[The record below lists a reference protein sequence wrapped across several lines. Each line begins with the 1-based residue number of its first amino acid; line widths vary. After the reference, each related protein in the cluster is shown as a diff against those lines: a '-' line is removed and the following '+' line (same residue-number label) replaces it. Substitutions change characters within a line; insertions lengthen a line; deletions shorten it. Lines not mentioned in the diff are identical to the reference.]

1 MHQSPEG
8 FPCLGQASRR
18 PPACPRVGRDV
29 DVCRAGRL
37 PRINCQGGPFLGSRC
52 RKVSRGRPTPPASAM
67 VCVGDHPWDMGP
79 ALRWPVGQAFEPPE
93 TPAVRR
99 SHARHRCRSPD
110 RMGGHRP
117 KKLVCATGVAAAAVP
132 GQGVHLARPSR
143 RAGRAWPQRRLSCGL
158 AVVHDENLSYK
169 KDIRRQRA
177 RSPGRSAAVPT
188 MDDLSCSH

>member
-1 MHQSPEG
+1 MLTCSWLPAHAPKPGRISLPWSGQSPFASVPPRRTRCRCLPSRPAASDQLSGRSLPGITLSEG
-8 FPCLGQASRR
+8 EPGASDPSGIGDGVRWR
-18 PPACPRVGRDV
+18 PP
-29 DVCRAGRL
+29 
-37 PRINCQGGPFLGSRC
+37 
-52 RKVSRGRPTPPASAM
+52 
-67 VCVGDHPWDMGP
+67 MGP

-158 AVVHDENLSYK
+158 AV
-169 KDIRRQRA
+169 
-177 RSPGRSAAVPT
+177 RS
-188 MDDLSCSH
+188 

>member
-1 MHQSPEG
+1 MLAIGAFPRAGNVNMLLAARPCTKARKDFPALVRPVAVRQRAPASDAMSMSAEPTAASDQLSGRSLSGIALSEG
-8 FPCLGQASRR
+8 EPGASDPSGIGDGVRWR
-18 PPACPRVGRDV
+18 PP
-29 DVCRAGRL
+29 
-37 PRINCQGGPFLGSRC
+37 
-52 RKVSRGRPTPPASAM
+52 
-67 VCVGDHPWDMGP
+67 MGP

-158 AVVHDENLSYK
+158 AV
-169 KDIRRQRA
+169 
-177 RSPGRSAAVPT
+177 RS
-188 MDDLSCSH
+188 